1 MKFIE
6 PDMPGN
12 WYWFQFRCC
21 HQQLCSI
28 GHPLTQREYRRL
40 AKEHRRELCSKCYE
54 REAEKITRD
63 V

>member
-6 PDMPGN
+6 PDVPDDF
-12 WYWFQFRCC
+12 YWFRFRCG
-21 HQQLCSI
+21 HKQLCSV
-28 GHPLTQREYRRL
+28 GHPLTQREYKRL

-54 REAEKITRD
+54 REAEKITRN